1 MEVEKELIAL
11 RADEKIKK
19 LKQPKKEKEDNKME
33 TKNFTEKYMEMQET
47 ISHPIWDSI
56 YVESQEEQEKREI
69 KMTEQVEI
77 IEEVTIEMLDEEFED
92 PKLSES
98 QEIEIEKMVKE
109 IKELR
114 VEEVLREND
123 ARFFMLG
130 SNFEEVAKDTYL
142 AGLEFKLEDA
152 ILLLL
157 GSDDEVYYM
166 VVSDLSKL
174 SSDIKYF
181 KNKLLDREGTLD
193 PEFDKVELDFLSEKL
208 DFRYSSYDDVCLI
221 EITR

>member
-1 MEVEKELIAL
+1 MT
-11 RADEKIKK
+11 
-19 LKQPKKEKEDNKME
+19 N
-33 TKNFTEKYMEMQET
+33 TKNFTDET
-47 ISHPIWDSI
+47 IEAIEQ
-56 YVESQEEQEKREI
+56 VEEKVECI
-69 KMTEQVEI
+69 MTEQIETIEEV
-77 IEEVTIEMLDEEFED
+77 EEVTIEMLDEDFPDTE
-92 PKLSES
+92 LSES
-98 QEIEIEKMVKE
+98 QEIEIEKMGEK

-114 VEEVLREND
+114 VEEVLFEND

-130 SNFEEVAKDTYL
+130 SNFEEVAKSTYL
-142 AGLEFKLEDA
+142 AGLDFKLEDA

-181 KNKLLDREGTLD
+181 KNKVLDREGTLD
-193 PEFDKVELDFLSEKL
+193 PEFDKVELDFPSEKL

>member
-1 MEVEKELIAL
+1 ME
-11 RADEKIKK
+11 
-19 LKQPKKEKEDNKME
+19 N
-33 TKNFTEKYMEMQET
+33 TKNFTDEAIEKGEG
-47 ISHPIWDSI
+47 I
-56 YVESQEEQEKREI
+56 
-69 KMTEQVEI
+69 MTEQVEI
-77 IEEVTIEMLDEEFED
+77 IEEVEEVTIEMLDEEFED

-181 KNKLLDREGTLD
+181 KNKVLDREGTLD

>member
-1 MEVEKELIAL
+1 MTEVI
-11 RADEKIKK
+11 
-19 LKQPKKEKEDNKME
+19 
-33 TKNFTEKYMEMQET
+33 ET
-47 ISHPIWDSI
+47 I
-56 YVESQEEQEKREI
+56 EEEFD
-69 KMTEQVEI
+69 
-77 IEEVTIEMLDEEFED
+77 EVT
-92 PKLSES
+92 LSKS
-98 QEIEIEKMVKE
+98 QEIEIKKMGEK

-114 VEEVLREND
+114 VEEVLLEND

-130 SNFEEVAKDTYL
+130 SNFEEVAKRTYL

-166 VVSDLSKL
+166 SVSDLSKL

-181 KNKLLDREGTLD
+181 KNKVLDKEGTLD
-193 PEFDKVELDFLSEKL
+193 PEFDKVELDFPSEKL
-208 DFRYSSYDDVCLI
+208 DFRYLSYDDVCLI

>member
-1 MEVEKELIAL
+1 MTTTK
-11 RADEKIKK
+11 KIT
-19 LKQPKKEKEDNKME
+19 D
-33 TKNFTEKYMEMQET
+33 ET
-47 ISHPIWDSI
+47 IEK
-56 YVESQEEQEKREI
+56 VEEKGEAKMAKEI
-69 KMTEQVEI
+69 ET
-77 IEEVTIEMLDEEFED
+77 IEEVTIEMLDKDFPDTE
-92 PKLSES
+92 LSES
-98 QEIEIEKMVKE
+98 QEIEIEKMAEKA
-109 IKELR
+109 KELR
-114 VEEVLREND
+114 IEEVLREND

-181 KNKLLDREGTLD
+181 KNKVLDREGTLD
-193 PEFDKVELDFLSEKL
+193 PEFDKVELDFPSKKL

>member
-1 MEVEKELIAL
+1 MT
-11 RADEKIKK
+11 
-19 LKQPKKEKEDNKME
+19 N
-33 TKNFTEKYMEMQET
+33 TKNFTTEAIEKGEG
-47 ISHPIWDSI
+47 I
-56 YVESQEEQEKREI
+56 
-69 KMTEQVEI
+69 MTEQVEI
-77 IEEVTIEMLDEEFED
+77 IEEVTIETLDKDFPDTE
-92 PKLSES
+92 LSES
-98 QEIEIEKMVKE
+98 QEIEIEKMVNK

-114 VEEVLREND
+114 VEEALKEND

-130 SNFEEVAKDTYL
+130 SNFEEVAKSTYL
-142 AGLEFKLEDA
+142 AGLDFKLEDA

-181 KNKLLDREGTLD
+181 KNKVLDKEGTLD
-193 PEFDKVELDFLSEKL
+193 PEFDKVELDFPSEKL
-208 DFRYSSYDDVCLI
+208 DFRYSSYDDICLI

>member
-1 MEVEKELIAL
+1 MT
-11 RADEKIKK
+11 
-19 LKQPKKEKEDNKME
+19 N
-33 TKNFTEKYMEMQET
+33 TKNFTKKKKKKGEG
-47 ISHPIWDSI
+47 I
-56 YVESQEEQEKREI
+56 
-69 KMTEQVEI
+69 MTEQVEI
-77 IEEVTIEMLDEEFED
+77 IEEVTIETLDKDFPDTE
-92 PKLSES
+92 LSES
-98 QEIEIEKMVKE
+98 QEIEIEKMVNK

-114 VEEVLREND
+114 VEEVLSEND

-130 SNFEEVAKDTYL
+130 SNFEEVAKSTYL

-181 KNKLLDREGTLD
+181 KNKVLDKEGTLD
-193 PEFDKVELDFLSEKL
+193 PEFDKVELDFPSEKL
-208 DFRYSSYDDVCLI
+208 DFRYSSYDDICLI

>member
-1 MEVEKELIAL
+1 MKEIEKVEEVEE
-11 RADEKIKK
+11 
-19 LKQPKKEKEDNKME
+19 
-33 TKNFTEKYMEMQET
+33 F
-47 ISHPIWDSI
+47 
-56 YVESQEEQEKREI
+56 
-69 KMTEQVEI
+69 
-77 IEEVTIEMLDEEFED
+77 EEVTIEMLDEEFED

-98 QEIEIEKMVKE
+98 QEIEIKKMGEK
-109 IKELR
+109 IKKLK
-114 VEEVLREND
+114 VEEALKEND

-181 KNKLLDREGTLD
+181 KNKVLDREGTLD
-193 PEFDKVELDFLSEKL
+193 PEFDKVELYFPSEKL
-208 DFRYSSYDDVCLI
+208 DFRYLSYDDVCLI

>member
-1 MEVEKELIAL
+1 MT
-11 RADEKIKK
+11 
-19 LKQPKKEKEDNKME
+19 N
-33 TKNFTEKYMEMQET
+33 TKNFTTEAIEKGET
-47 ISHPIWDSI
+47 I
-56 YVESQEEQEKREI
+56 
-69 KMTEQVEI
+69 MTEQVEI
-77 IEEVTIEMLDEEFED
+77 IEEVEEVSIETLDKDFPDTE
-92 PKLSES
+92 LSKS
-98 QEIEIEKMVKE
+98 QEIEIEKMVNK

-114 VEEVLREND
+114 VEEALKEND

-130 SNFEEVAKDTYL
+130 SNFEEVAKSTYL
-142 AGLEFKLEDA
+142 AGLDFKLEDA

-181 KNKLLDREGTLD
+181 KNKVLDKEGTLD
-193 PEFDKVELDFLSEKL
+193 PEFDKVELDFPSKKL
-208 DFRYSSYDDVCLI
+208 DFRYSSYDDICLI